1 MYTKQLKGAQK
12 VVIFLILLG
21 ISFITY
27 SQDTT
32 QKSKSILI
40 LGDSHLVG
48 DFGEYLHRYLYKM
61 DKYDIT
67 SIAIG
72 GAGSVHFTMTMKNF
86 CCGYKIRVSKK
97 GEVVGEKERFRTLEI
112 QRVLTNEVVYKEYD
126 GKLSKLVAAEKPDIV
141 LIALGSNY
149 VNAHQDLINI
159 IQSNSADSKI
169 IWIGPFL
176 RENFQARIDA
186 ILKITN
192 KYKIPLV
199 RSDDI
204 IGNDTLTT
212 THFYGKTASNWA
224 LKVTERLK
232 PHLN

>member
-1 MYTKQLKGAQK
+1 MYTKHSIGLQK
-12 VVIFLILLG
+12 VLLFILFVT
-21 ISFITY
+21 ISLSSY

-32 QKSKSILI
+32 QKAKSILI

-48 DFGEYLHRYLYKM
+48 DFGEYLHRFLYRM
-61 DKYDIT
+61 DKFDIT
-67 SIAIG
+67 SIGIG

-86 CCGYKIRVSKK
+86 CCGYKIRVSNK
-97 GEVVGEKERFRTLEI
+97 GEVVSDKARFRTIEM
-112 QRVLTNEVVYKEYD
+112 QKVLTNEVIYKEYE
-126 GKLSKLVAAEKPDIV
+126 GKLSKVVAAQKPDIV

-176 RENFQARIDA
+176 RENFQPRIDA
-186 ILKITN
+186 IVKITN
-192 KYKIPLV
+192 KHKIPLV

-224 LKVTERLK
+224 LKVSERLK

>member
-1 MYTKQLKGAQK
+1 MYTKQLFGVEK
-12 VVIFLILLG
+12 VVVFILLLG
-21 ISFITY
+21 LSFTSY

-32 QKSKSILI
+32 QKAKSILI

-48 DFGEYLHRYLYKM
+48 DFGEYLHRYLFRM
-61 DKYDIT
+61 DKFDIT

-72 GAGSVHFTMTMKNF
+72 GAGTVHFTMTMKNF
-86 CCGYKIRVSKK
+86 CCGYKIRISKK
-97 GEVVGEKERFRTLEI
+97 GEIVSDKERFRTLEM
-112 QRVLTNEVVYKEYD
+112 QKVLTNEIVYKEYE
-126 GKLSKLVAAEKPDIV
+126 GKLSKVVAAQKPDIV

-159 IQSNSADSKI
+159 IQTHSEDSKI

-176 RENFQARIDA
+176 RENFKPRIDA
-186 ILKITN
+186 IVKITN
-192 KYKIPLV
+192 KHKIPLV